1 MHVTIENLTINFAAE
16 PVDTAED
23 TEAQNKL
30 DTILEYTLKL
40 YGAELA
46 KRLEELIDNDPT
58 ADLPDTEE
66 EGI

>member
-1 MHVTIENLTINFAAE
+1 MHVNIENLTINFTAE

-40 YGAELA
+40 YGAELT
-46 KRLEELIDNDPT
+46 KRLEELTDNDPT

>member
-30 DTILEYTLKL
+30 DSILEYTLKL
-40 YGAELA
+40 YGAELT
-46 KRLEELIDNDPT
+46 KRLEALTPND
-58 ADLPDTEE
+58 DTEE